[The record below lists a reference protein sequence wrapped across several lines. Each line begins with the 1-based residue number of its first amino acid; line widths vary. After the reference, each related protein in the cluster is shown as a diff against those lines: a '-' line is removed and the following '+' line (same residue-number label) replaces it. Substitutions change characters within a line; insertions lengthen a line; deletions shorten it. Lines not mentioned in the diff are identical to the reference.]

1 MSVIVNISLFPVDK
15 GESLS
20 EYVAHALRV
29 IRESGLPFI
38 EGPMGTSVEGEWD
51 EVNRVVSGCFHA
63 VEAVSSR
70 VYMVTTY
77 DYREGKSGRLQQ
89 KMDSV
94 ASRLKEQNIP

>member
-1 MSVIVNISLFPVDK
+1 MSVIAHISLFPVDK

-20 EYVAHALRV
+20 EYVALAVKV
-29 IRESGLPFI
+29 IRESGLPCI

-51 EVNRVVSGCFHA
+51 EVNMVVSGCFCA
-63 VEAVSSR
+63 LQAVSSR

-94 ASRLKEQNIP
+94 ASRLGG